1 MTRNANRQTG
11 FAMVTAIFLMSLVTM
26 TLTLL
31 IAGISGD
38 ARRTQTLSEDAQLR
52 QLLLAGT
59 EIARSQLPATISQTT
74 NLPTMLP
81 TSLQQQS
88 AALKITIQSIQSPTD
103 IIIEIEAS
111 VPRHKM
117 TDQVHLT
124 QSNGH
129 WEVISSSLNN

>member
-1 MTRNANRQTG
+1 MTPAHARQKA

-26 TLTLL
+26 TLTVL
-31 IAGISGD
+31 IAGVFGD

-59 EIARSQLPATISQTT
+59 TIARSELPNSVTQTGD
-74 NLPTMLP
+74 LPVTLP
-81 TSLQQQS
+81 NSLQQ
-88 AALKITIQSIQSPTD
+88 AGATLKITIQSIQSPAD
-103 IIIEIEAS
+103 AIVEIEVS
-111 VPRHKM
+111 LPHHQM